1 MNPSTTEGE
10 REPLPPFDR
19 EIDLSGL
26 TCPLPILR
34 TKAAIATLAH
44 GQTLKVTFTSLD
56 SVRELTLLVQQTG
69 YPILASY
76 SREGAYVFFVRKTH
90 PMRKEPTPASDSPT

>member
-1 MNPSTTEGE
+1 MNTNMVDGE
-10 REPLPPFDR
+10 MTSPPPFDK

-34 TKAAIATLAH
+34 TKAAFATMTE

-56 SVRELTLLVQQTG
+56 SVRELSLLAQQTG

-76 SREGAYVFFVRKTH
+76 SRGGVYVFFVRKTH
-90 PMRKEPTPASDSPT
+90 PTRKEPAPASDTGA